1 MLTMRT
7 HSDGRHHNTARRKRQ
22 TRSDPFW
29 DLVATARR
37 LQAPGGCAWDRVQ
50 TVQSLLPYLVEET
63 WEVFETVRSRRHRAL
78 PEELGDVLYTV
89 LFMALKAE
97 RQGRGSL
104 EQLLTQT
111 RRKMV
116 RRHPHVFGTGR
127 AGSPA
132 AAYRQWQASKRR
144 ERSQAPS
151 PSKAFRERLV
161 AHWNRVW
168 TASESRRSSARPRR
182 GTARSSD
189 RG

>member
-1 MLTMRT
+1 MPIR
-7 HSDGRHHNTARRKRQ
+7 SDGRHHNTARRTRQ
-22 TRSDPFW
+22 TRTDPFW

-37 LQAPGGCAWDRVQ
+37 LQAPGGCAWDRAQ
-50 TVQSLLPYLVEET
+50 TIQSLLPYLVEET

-116 RRHPHVFGTGR
+116 RRHPHVFGNGR

-132 AAYRQWQASKRR
+132 AAYRSWQASKRR
-144 ERSQAPS
+144 ERPRAPS

-161 AHWNRVW
+161 AHWDRVW
-168 TASESRRSSARPRR
+168 AASEPRR
-182 GTARSSD
+182 PSAKPRRAISQWSG